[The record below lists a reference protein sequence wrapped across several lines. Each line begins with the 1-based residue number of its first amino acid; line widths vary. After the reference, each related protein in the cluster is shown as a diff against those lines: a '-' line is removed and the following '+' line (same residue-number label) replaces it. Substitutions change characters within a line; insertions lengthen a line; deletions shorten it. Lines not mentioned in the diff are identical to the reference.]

1 MKRKTL
7 TLAISV
13 FALLAIISVGFA
25 SWVIT
30 RQDQTAPVEGSI
42 TVDDVTDDTLG
53 ISYDWVTDS
62 TGNTVLVD
70 GLGEKINPVIV
81 FGKPASNDDIDPTIF
96 NWLSPSDKI
105 ENLHAYLKI
114 SVANKSMLATKNVT
128 ISFKAVKSGG
138 TEVTSNDYFKLPTA
152 RQTIDFKGN
161 DTVVI
166 DFEFNWGE
174 VKFNSV
180 NPLNVAAHWHGDY
193 TNYKVNLA
201 NEALSGLYRAL
212 NGVTYTVTV
221 AVTDK

>member
-30 RQDQTAPVEGSI
+30 RQDQTAPVDGSI
-42 TVDDVTDDTLG
+42 TVDDVKDELLG

-62 TGNTVLVD
+62 TGSTVLVN
-70 GLGEKINPVIV
+70 GVGEKTNPVIV
-81 FGKPASNDDIDPTIF
+81 FGKPASNDDIDTTIST
-96 NWLSPSDKI
+96 WLSPSDKI

-114 SVANKSMLATKNVT
+114 SVANKSMLATKTVT
-128 ISFKAVKSGG
+128 ISFKAVKSDGA
-138 TEVTSNDYFKLPTA
+138 EVVSNDYFALPDT
-152 RQTIDFKGN
+152 TKVVDFKGN

-166 DFEFNWGE
+166 DFAFNWGK

-180 NPLNVAAHWHGDY
+180 NPLNVGAFWHGDY
-193 TNYKVNLA
+193 TDNKVNLA
-201 NEALSGLYRAL
+201 NEALSGLYSAL